1 MIPEYVGDL
10 LIVGVT
16 LGATYAIMAL
26 GLSFVYGV
34 TKIFNYAQGA
44 FFTWAG
50 YIAWML
56 LRFFDLNYAIVVI
69 ITVPVMFLFG
79 LGYEKAFMYPLRRF
93 PGWEIN
99 VIVVSLGSALLLGAL
114 AFALFGVPPKRL
126 PYLVE
131 GSFTLYGFLI
141 TRHEVITLVVTLAIV
156 GLLALFLGKVR
167 EGMAMRALAQDMTGA
182 WIVGIPTNRMFGYT
196 FGIAAALAGI
206 SGILLA
212 PKVLIHPMVG
222 WLVFVRAFVIMVF
235 GGLGSFKGTIVASFI
250 LAMIEAFVTFYLGGI
265 WGIPMFILVL
275 IIVLVIR
282 PRGLFGTW

>member
-1 MIPEYVGDL
+1 MIPEDVGNL
-10 LIVGVT
+10 LIVGLT
-16 LGATYAIMAL
+16 LGAMYAIMAL

-56 LRFFDLNYAIVVI
+56 LRFFDLNYAAVII
-69 ITVPVMFLFG
+69 ITVSVMFLFG
-79 LGYEKAFMYPLRRF
+79 LGYEKALMYPLRRF
-93 PGWEIN
+93 PRWEIN

-141 TRHEVITLVVTLAIV
+141 TRHDVATLVAALATV
-156 GLLALFLGKVR
+156 GLLVLFLGKVR
-167 EGMAMRALAQDMTGA
+167 EGMAMRALAQDVTGA
-182 WIVGIPTNRMFGYT
+182 RMVGIPTDRMFGYT

-206 SGILLA
+206 SAIFLT
-212 PKVLIHPMVG
+212 PKVLIHPEVG
-222 WLVFVRAFVIMVF
+222 WLVFIRAFVIMVF
-235 GGLGSFKGTIVASFI
+235 GGLGSFKGTVVAAFI

-265 WGIPMFILVL
+265 WGMPMFILVL